1 MTLIN
6 SQNNLT
12 EKTPENLS
20 LTTQSPLCQTNCKTC
35 HSPHLEEI
43 HQKRLTDGLT
53 LRELSDYLKKKYN
66 EEISHSALHSHF
78 RNFHNYVKTHVE
90 NRMIVYLNKEID
102 KRAEHSAKLVTLID
116 EMFDDIAI
124 EWPQVPKTIE
134 NLERLIKIQIA
145 VKNGSLPLG
154 DFDAELR
161 SLIHHA
167 NNVNFNQLSLFS
179 PAPPIKP
186 EPDNS
191 EKKEV

>member
-1 MTLIN
+1 MTLL
-6 SQNNLT
+6 SPQNNLT

-20 LTTQSPLCQTNCKTC
+20 LTTQSPFCQTNCKTC
-35 HSPHLEEI
+35 HSLHLEEI
-43 HQKRLTDGLT
+43 HQKRLTDNLT
-53 LRELSDYLKKKYN
+53 LRELSHYLKEKYN

-78 RNFHNYVKTHVE
+78 RNFHNYIKTHVE

-116 EMFDDIAI
+116 EMFNDIAI
-124 EWPQVPKTIE
+124 TWSQIPKTID

-154 DFDAELR
+154 DFDSELR
-161 SLIHHA
+161 ALIQRA
-167 NNVNFNQLSLFS
+167 DTVNFNQLSLFS
-179 PAPPIKP
+179 PAPPITP